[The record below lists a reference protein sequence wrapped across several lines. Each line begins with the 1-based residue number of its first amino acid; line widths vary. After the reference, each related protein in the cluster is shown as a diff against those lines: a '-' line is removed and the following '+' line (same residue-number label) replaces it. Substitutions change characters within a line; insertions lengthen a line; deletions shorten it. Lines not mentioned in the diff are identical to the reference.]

1 MHLSMA
7 MTTDMVTIRFL
18 FKIAMMKCAYY
29 FHLRR
34 EVKRKTFFNIL
45 SLALKKVMLYIN
57 LTNRLVGTVKRGEVP
72 LSRKNLK
79 LRSKK
84 S

>member
-1 MHLSMA
+1 MRLSMP
-7 MTTDMVTIRFL
+7 MTTDMVTIRLL
-18 FKIAMMKCAYY
+18 FKIAMMKCTYY

-34 EVKRKTFFNIL
+34 EFKRKTFFNIL

-57 LTNRLVGTVKRGEVP
+57 LANRLVGTVKRGEVP